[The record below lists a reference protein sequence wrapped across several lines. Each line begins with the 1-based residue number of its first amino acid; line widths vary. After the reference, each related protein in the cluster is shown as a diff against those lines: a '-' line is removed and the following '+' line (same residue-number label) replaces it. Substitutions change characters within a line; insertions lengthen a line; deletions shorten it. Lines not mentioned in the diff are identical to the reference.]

1 MGQDLPTGQ
10 GGRQWS
16 SPELRSTV
24 EAVDQSG
31 AGSFAGGGAAG
42 SPAVVMIPTGVEGDR
57 GGELHAATEG
67 KRESLSGG
75 GYQWSN
81 EERR

>member
-1 MGQDLPTGQ
+1 MGQDLPAGQ

-24 EAVDQSG
+24 EAVVWSG
-31 AGSFAGGGAAG
+31 TGTFAGGGGVWSAA
-42 SPAVVMIPTGVEGDR
+42 AAMIPMDGEGDG

-67 KRESLSGG
+67 KRESMCRG
-75 GYQWSN
+75 GYQRSS